1 MVDHI
6 FREYDIR
13 GKVGTELV
21 IDQMYD
27 LVRALAYFFVNKSP
41 TVKTVAIGFDG
52 RTHSPALRD
61 ETIRALQDSGLNV
74 VLLGMCPTP
83 TLYFSQFT
91 MPVEAGIMIT
101 ASHNPS
107 EYNGIKIVLD
117 KESVWGKD
125 LIAIREL
132 YKNKTTITATARG
145 ICTEVD
151 GVGIYVDYLVD
162 HFAHLTNM
170 KLSAVVD
177 CANAVGGLVFP
188 LLIKKLQWKNI
199 KLLYEEVDGTYPNH
213 EADPVIHENMQD
225 VYTILR
231 SSDYMV
237 GIGLDGDCDRMAPM
251 TKSGYLVPGD
261 QLLALFSQ
269 QILRDYPGAAIVFDV
284 KASQG
289 LIDILHLWGAQ
300 ACISACG
307 HSIIKNEMK
316 EKRAVLG
323 GELSCHFCFKDRYF
337 GYDDG
342 IYAALRLF
350 EIMEHTQQTLD
361 DLISI
366 FPHAYSS
373 PEIRM
378 DCPEEHKDVVVNS
391 VKNFFISRTDTSV
404 LTIDGIRAQLPY
416 GWGLIRASNTQSVLS
431 FRFEAQT
438 QDDLVRVKNE
448 FIHAMI
454 PFFNRDH
461 LEKYFFG

>member
-213 EADPVIHENMQD
+213 EADPVIHENM
-225 VYTILR
+225 
-231 SSDYMV
+231 
-237 GIGLDGDCDRMAPM
+237 
-251 TKSGYLVPGD
+251 
-261 QLLALFSQ
+261 
-269 QILRDYPGAAIVFDV
+269 
-284 KASQG
+284 
-289 LIDILHLWGAQ
+289 
-300 ACISACG
+300 
-307 HSIIKNEMK
+307 
-316 EKRAVLG
+316 
-323 GELSCHFCFKDRYF
+323 
-337 GYDDG
+337 
-342 IYAALRLF
+342 
-350 EIMEHTQQTLD
+350 
-361 DLISI
+361 
-366 FPHAYSS
+366 
-373 PEIRM
+373 
-378 DCPEEHKDVVVNS
+378 
-391 VKNFFISRTDTSV
+391 
-404 LTIDGIRAQLPY
+404 
-416 GWGLIRASNTQSVLS
+416 
-431 FRFEAQT
+431 
-438 QDDLVRVKNE
+438 
-448 FIHAMI
+448 
-454 PFFNRDH
+454 
-461 LEKYFFG
+461 